1 MNLAQLTPVMTP
13 EILPRA
19 LQILLELKICR
30 VKQYGLFLYKQ
41 QDSGP
46 RGLNRQ
52 RESYQHLVTYQQAE
66 VLYRAG
72 FKMASDPPSR
82 DYALAVMIIDPET
95 LETVLKKWK
104 ETQGDLRKRDHS
116 R

>member
-1 MNLAQLTPVMTP
+1 MKAQELTPVMTP

-41 QDSGP
+41 TPVGHIA
-46 RGLNRQ
+46 GETYN
-52 RESYQHLVTYQQAE
+52 HLVTYQQAE

-104 ETQGDLRKRDHS
+104 ETQGDLRKRDYS